1 MGSTGD
7 VAKGKEQL
15 NLVFGSSVNDE
26 TDDVPA

>member
-7 VAKGKEQL
+7 VGKGKEQL
-15 NLVFGSSVNDE
+15 HLVFGSSVNDE